1 MSTPAAR
8 LPVSSLQ
15 GAEPGFEAPPPT
27 LQSEMDAAIR
37 RLRDGAQI
45 FARLSVEE
53 RIRLCEAMQR
63 GYLRVA
69 GRSVLAG
76 CRAKGMESGT
86 PAEAEEWATGPW
98 GVVRQLRLL
107 RESLQGI
114 KAEGNTRVGPI
125 SRTADGRLSVRVF
138 PGNAIDGLLFK
149 NVTVDVRMQAGVTE
163 EKLADS
169 RASFYKRPLQE
180 GAVVLVLGAGNIAAI
195 PPMDV
200 ITKMFNEGKVC
211 LLKMNPVNA
220 YIGPYIEEAFAEP
233 IRRGFLAVV
242 YGGAQEGGYL
252 TRHAG
257 IDEVHITGSDKTHD
271 AIVWGPQGRPIG
283 SAAPGTQPLL
293 TKPITSELGNISP
306 VIVVPGPYT
315 ERELQFQGEDA
326 ASYVVMNASFF
337 CNAAKMLVLPEG
349 WRGSDTFVQAV
360 KSACRAVPPRRA
372 YYPGAQER
380 WRTLT
385 AGRGQVDTVGTA
397 GPGVLPW
404 TFVSGLDPG
413 DRTDPLFSVE
423 PFCSL
428 VSEVRTGSADPVE
441 FLDRAVDFV
450 NKGLWGTLSATLV
463 VHPASMRD
471 PLIGPAIEQAIARL
485 RYGFVSINGFSGLGF
500 VFAAPP
506 WGAYPGATLDDI
518 QSGRGFVHNT
528 AMLEGVEKVIM
539 RYPLTSFPKPGYFVT
554 HRTAHKVVPRLVA
567 MEERGSWRYVPGIVL
582 NAMRG

>member
-1 MSTPAAR
+1 MSTSTVRMPAVAS
-8 LPVSSLQ
+8 PGFGH
-15 GAEPGFEAPPPT
+15 GAESPPPT
-27 LQSEMDAAIR
+27 PQTEMDAAIR
-37 RLRDGAQI
+37 RLREGAQA
-45 FARLSVEE
+45 FARLGVDE
-53 RIRLCEAMQR
+53 RLRLCEEMQR

-69 GRSVLAG
+69 ARSVQAG
-76 CRAKGMESGT
+76 CRAKGIEPGT

-107 RESLQGI
+107 RESLQAI
-114 KAEGNTRVGPI
+114 KAEGNTRVGPVA
-125 SRTADGRLSVRVF
+125 RTADGRLSVRVF

-163 EKLADS
+163 EKLAET

-195 PPMDV
+195 PSMDV
-200 ITKMFNEGKVC
+200 VTKMFNEGKVC

-220 YIGPYIEEAFAEP
+220 YIGPFIEEAFADP

-242 YGGAQEGGYL
+242 YGGAEEGGYL

-257 IDEVHITGSDKTHD
+257 IDEVHITGSDRTHD
-271 AIVWGPQGRPIG
+271 AIVWGPQGRPSG

-306 VIVVPGPYT
+306 VIVVPGPYS
-315 ERELQFQGEDA
+315 EKELQFQGEDA

-360 KSACRAVPPRRA
+360 KNACRAVPPRRA

-385 AGRGQVDTVGTA
+385 AGRAQVETLGKA
-397 GPGVLPW
+397 GPGALPW
-404 TFVSGLDPG
+404 TFVAGLDAA
-413 DRTDPLFSVE
+413 DRSDPLFSVE

-428 VSEVRTGSADPVE
+428 VSEVRVGSADPVE
-441 FLDRAVDFV
+441 FLERAVDFV
-450 NKGLWGTLSATLV
+450 NEGLWGTLSATLV
-463 VHPASMRD
+463 VHPHSMRD
-471 PLIGPAIEQAIARL
+471 PVIGPAIEQAIARL
-485 RYGFVSINGFSGLGF
+485 RYGFVSVNGYSGLGF

-506 WGAYPGATLDDI
+506 WGAYPGSTLDDI

-528 AMLEGVEKVIM
+528 AMLEGVEKVVM
-539 RYPLTSFPKPGYFVT
+539 RYPLTAFPKPGYFVT

-567 MEERGSWRYVPGIVL
+567 MEEKGGWGQVPGIVL